1 MSDQQYFDGL
11 QAEETPSQ
19 KNPRQ
24 AVKSEYQGA
33 VEIRATI
40 MRVMEPV
47 TERYGRT
54 PEDIVNFC
62 ADMRDASQE
71 MIVVI
76 LLNTRNRIIDR
87 VMVSLGIQDSS
98 LCHPREVFRPAI
110 LKSAAAVVL
119 VHNHPSGD
127 PSPSAED
134 VRMTRQLVQAGQI
147 IGIKVLDHLIIGR
160 PENGSRGFLSLR
172 ESGVAEFDG

>member
-11 QAEETPSQ
+11 RAEETHSR
-19 KNPRQ
+19 KKPRQ

-40 MRVMEPV
+40 MKVMEPA
-47 TERYGRT
+47 TDAYGRT

-71 MIVVI
+71 MLVVI

-98 LCHPREVFRPAI
+98 LVHPREVFRPAI
-110 LKSAAAVVL
+110 LKSAASVVL

-127 PSPSAED
+127 PTPSAED
-134 VRMTRQLVQAGQI
+134 IRVTRQLVQAGAI
-147 IGIKVLDHLIIGR
+147 VGIQVLDHIIIGR
-160 PENGSRGFLSLR
+160 PEGVSKGYLSFR
-172 ESGVAEFDG
+172 ESGLVEF